1 MFSQAVAGVSLPKDG
16 PHRARRLVKGE
27 TAMLTD
33 AANLDLVY
41 QGFQKLYPDVFLA
54 APAHSDKIAMKV
66 ASSGASERYS

>member
-1 MFSQAVAGVSLPKDG
+1 
-16 PHRARRLVKGE
+16 
-27 TAMLTD
+27 MLTD